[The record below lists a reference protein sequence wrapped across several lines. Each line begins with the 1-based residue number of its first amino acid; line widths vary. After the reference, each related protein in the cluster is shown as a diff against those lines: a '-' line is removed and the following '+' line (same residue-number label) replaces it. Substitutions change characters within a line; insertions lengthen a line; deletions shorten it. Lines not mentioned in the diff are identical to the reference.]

1 MCGINGAFY
10 LVAAIKQEFVSQFI
24 GRGDLGAHNQV
35 QSSYFWTLQWEENTA
50 DTGGTALG
58 CRWAVEVLVPAS
70 MGRAVGID
78 STRSL
83 LTMRGAK
90 DFQEIFGNTK

>member
-35 QSSYFWTLQWEENTA
+35 QSSYFWTLEWEGNTV

-70 MGRAVGID
+70 MVGLWD
-78 STRSL
+78 RFNTVFKYEGDKCFSRS
-83 LTMRGAK
+83 
-90 DFQEIFGNTK
+90 FW